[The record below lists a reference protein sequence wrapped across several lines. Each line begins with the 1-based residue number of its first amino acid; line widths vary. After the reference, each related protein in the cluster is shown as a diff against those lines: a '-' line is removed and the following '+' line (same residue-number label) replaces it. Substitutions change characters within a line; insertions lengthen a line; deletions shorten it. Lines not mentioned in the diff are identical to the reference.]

1 MCSWRESSS
10 DPQEQKG
17 EAVWGKWVHLG
28 NSRLVPNFISQ
39 SVKAFKESLVTYQIL
54 ILLPA
59 KAIRFVIL
67 IYVCMYT
74 HVHTHMYSLWF
85 RTLGLSQGKYQE

>member
-54 ILLPA
+54 ILLLA
-59 KAIRFVIL
+59 KSHQICDTHLRVHVYTRAH
-67 IYVCMYT
+67 T
-74 HVHTHMYSLWF
+74 HVFSMV
-85 RTLGLSQGKYQE
+85 